1 MFTGSHE
8 RKDRFRLTL
17 VKILA
22 SALCP
27 PMDQINSRAR
37 AKTISLKN
45 KSKDTSPDVDGGH
58 FQGRIITENM
68 FPAFYGLITMRQTSE
83 SDDRLLIPQ
92 PEMIVLEM
100 LGNIFARA
108 GEIRQIVLPQEKDSA
123 LPHYLMIEETFVVAQ
138 IFGPDPTVR

>member
-45 KSKDTSPDVDGGH
+45 KSKDTSPDVDSGH
-58 FQGRIITENM
+58 FQGRVIAENM
-68 FPAFYGLITMRQTSE
+68 LPGFYWLETMRQPRE
-83 SDDRLLIPQ
+83 RDDRLLVLQ

-100 LGNIFARA
+100 FGNLLART
-108 GEIRQIVLPQEKDSA
+108 GKIRQIVLPQEKDSA

>member
-22 SALCP
+22 SVLCP

-37 AKTISLKN
+37 VESIFLKN
-45 KSKDTSPDVDGGH
+45 KSKDTSPDVDSGH
-58 FQGRIITENM
+58 FQGRVIAENM
-68 FPAFYGLITMRQTSE
+68 LPGFYWLETMRQTRE
-83 SDDRLLIPQ
+83 SDDRLLVLQ

-100 LGNIFARA
+100 FGNLLARA
-108 GEIRQIVLPQEKDSA
+108 GEIRQIA
-123 LPHYLMIEETFVVAQ
+123 LP
-138 IFGPDPTVR
+138 